1 MKHLTNEQLSAR
13 LDQQPA
19 GRSEEIE
26 RHLAECAQCRN
37 ALAALT
43 DQDRFLVAALAHDPG
58 DEYFTTFAARV
69 EDRLR
74 AESLRGAQ
82 ARLGHDQAPW
92 LRWFQAP
99 RRIAWIGAVATVVA
113 GAAIVIVTSRDD
125 RVTTI
130 SALEVRSAPQ
140 PAPTDQVATPPT
152 SEREEADSRSLASAP
167 PATRAQSRDDAV
179 ALAPAPAAEPGA
191 SPARMRQ
198 VGPTAHRGA
207 DVRPPEPAPAAPAP
221 EGQSQGHRVMKR
233 NYAQPLE
240 ADKNL
245 AANEAKKVDEVR
257 QESSAPAPAPATL
270 QARDAAGSMT
280 EKEKASTG
288 GSSAPGFAAPPVA
301 SGLAA
306 APRAGEVQLC
316 GQVVDP
322 DGRPVAH
329 ASVMLVTIGRTTTSS
344 DAGAFC
350 LSAPEGSFEL
360 SVMAVGFQTSRMQVR
375 VAGERSDVRV
385 TMSAISVLDGVAK
398 STGGRLD
405 AGEPVKLNT
414 TAGEKSAARPAAPA
428 PAKDQAKAKT
438 PPVDPFTGESKSAT
452 GLATTAMEATRF
464 ASTYPTIP
472 TWEKAAKAWGSA
484 TTALKTPAGRSEAFY
499 RIAQAKLMVW
509 RQYPNLARKNDA
521 LSACLAVLSGAPTP
535 AQRKDV
541 MRWMTEVRSGPIGR
555 D

>member
-1 MKHLTNEQLSAR
+1 MKHLTDEQLSAR

-19 GRSEEIE
+19 GRSKEIE
-26 RHLAECAQCRN
+26 RHLNDCAQCRN

-43 DQDRFLVAALAHDPG
+43 AQDRFLGAALTHDPG

-113 GAAIVIVTSRDD
+113 GAAIVIVTSRDE

-140 PAPTDQVATPPT
+140 PAPTDQVAAPPT
-152 SEREEADSRSLASAP
+152 SEREQADSRSLASAP
-167 PATRAQSRDDAV
+167 TATRAKSRDDAV
-179 ALAPAPAAEPGA
+179 ALAPAPPAEPGA

-198 VGPTAHRGA
+198 VGPSAQRGA

-245 AANEAKKVDEVR
+245 AANEAKKVDEDR
-257 QESSAPAPAPATL
+257 QESAPAPATL
-270 QARDAAGSMT
+270 QARDAAGSMA

-288 GSSAPGFAAPPVA
+288 GSSSPGFAAPPVA

-385 TMSAISVLDGVAK
+385 TMGAVSVLDGVAK
-398 STGGRLD
+398 ATGGRLD

-414 TAGEKSAARPAAPA
+414 TTGTKTAAKPAPA
-428 PAKDQAKAKT
+428 PAKDQTKAKV
-438 PPVDPFTGESKSAT
+438 PPKDPFAGESKSA
-452 GLATTAMEATRF
+452 AWQAATAMEATRF
-464 ASTYPTIP
+464 ASTYPTLP
-472 TWEKAAKAWGSA
+472 TWEKAATMWKIA
-484 TTALKTPAGRSEAFY
+484 TNALKTPDGRTEGFY
-499 RIAQAKLMVW
+499 RLAQANVNIW
-509 RQYPNLARKNDA
+509 RQLPSPTRKNNA
-521 LSACLAVLSGAPTP
+521 LSSCLTILAGTPT
-535 AQRKDV
+535 AEQRKEAT
-541 MRWMTEVRSGPIGR
+541 RWMSEVRRGPTGR

>member
-1 MKHLTNEQLSAR
+1 MKHLTDEQLSAR

-26 RHLAECAQCRN
+26 RHLTDCAQCRN
-37 ALAALT
+37 ALAALSA
-43 DQDRFLVAALAHDPG
+43 QDRFLGAALAHDPG
-58 DEYFTTFAARV
+58 EEYFTTFAARV

-92 LRWFQAP
+92 MRWFQAP

-113 GAAIVIVTSRDD
+113 GAAIVIVTSRDE

-130 SALEVRSAPQ
+130 SALEIRSAPQ
-140 PAPTDQVATPPT
+140 PAPVDLVAPPPT
-152 SEREEADSRSLASAP
+152 SESKEADTRSQASAP
-167 PATRAQSRDDAV
+167 SATRAQSRDDAV
-179 ALAPAPAAEPGA
+179 ALAPAPPAEPGA

-198 VGPTAHRGA
+198 VGPAAQRGA
-207 DVRPPEPAPAAPAP
+207 DVRPPEPAPAAAPAP
-221 EGQSQGHRVMKR
+221 EGQGHRVMRR
-233 NYAQPLE
+233 NYAQPLD

-245 AANEAKKVDEVR
+245 AANQAKKVDEAR
-257 QESSAPAPAPATL
+257 EESSAPASATL

-280 EKEKASTG
+280 EKQRAATG
-288 GSSAPGFAAPPVA
+288 GSAPGFAAPPVA

-344 DAGAFC
+344 DDGAFC
-350 LSAPEGSFEL
+350 LNAPEGSFEL

-385 TMSAISVLDGVAK
+385 TMSAISVLDGLAK
-398 STGGRLD
+398 PAGGRLD
-405 AGEPVKLNT
+405 AGEPMKLNT
-414 TAGEKSAARPAAPA
+414 STGEKSAAKPA
-428 PAKDQAKAKT
+428 PPAAKDQAKAKT
-438 PPVDPFTGESKSAT
+438 PPVDPFAGESKAAI
-452 GLATTAMEATRF
+452 GLTTTAMEATRF

-484 TTALKTPAGRSEAFY
+484 TTALKTPSGRSEAFY

-535 AQRKDV
+535 EQRKDV